1 MSTQKL
7 LEEKKKEFQKIYKKT
22 HTEYGFPYAEVVK
35 YEVVFAKNQKTLDI
49 YRKKRMRERN
59 KTIVAFITLGVLIPT
74 VIFLSRSGFSDE
86 IISYT
91 SLAILVAGVLCCL
104 KINYSANSSKL
115 NQTDYAVLF
124 SSKNYSE
131 LDFPFSTLF

>member
-1 MSTQKL
+1 MNKKAL
-7 LEEKKKEFQKIYKKT
+7 IAEKIKEFEKIYQKN
-22 HTEYGFPYAEVVK
+22 HIDYGFPVVDVVK

-59 KTIVAFITLGVLIPT
+59 KTIVAFITLGLLIPT

-115 NQTDYAVLF
+115 KHTDYMVLF

>member
-1 MSTQKL
+1 MNAKKL
-7 LEEKKKEFQKIYKKT
+7 LEEKKKEFEKIYQKN
-22 HTEYGFPYAEVVK
+22 HIDYGFPYAEVVK
-35 YEVVFAKNQKTLDI
+35 YEVVFAKNQETIDI

-59 KTIVAFITLGVLIPT
+59 KTIVAFITLGLLIPT

-115 NQTDYAVLF
+115 KHTDYMVLF